1 MRKLELLAPAKDLAC
16 GMAAID
22 HGADAVYIGAKRFGA
37 RAAVGN
43 SVEDIESLCNYAHLF
58 GAKVY
63 VTVNTIIYDNEIEDT
78 RKLLLDLKRINVD
91 AVLVQDMAVLK
102 MAKGLFDLH
111 ASTQTDN
118 RTSDKVKWL
127 SSQGFSRVVLAR
139 ELSIEEIKIIH
150 EDNPKVELEAFVHGA
165 LCVSYSG
172 QCYASQYC
180 FGRSANRGVCAQ
192 FCRMK
197 FDLLDNAGKEIEHQR
212 YLLSLKDMCQVDNLE
227 ELIEAGVCSFKIE
240 GRLKDISYVKNVT
253 AVYSERLN
261 QIIRRFPEKY
271 QRSSYGNVN
280 YSFQPSL
287 NKTFNRGYTD
297 YFAHGRQP
305 NIGSF
310 DTPKSIGEYVGLV
323 KNVKDDKCIVV
334 SSIHTFSN
342 GDGLCFI
349 NKDRELC
356 GFRVNRV
363 EGNHLYL
370 LKVPYQLQKGM
381 KLYRNNDMAFE
392 RQLLSKDSARRKI
405 PVEMQVGIT
414 SDGISLKLTHVPKG
428 VSAEVSINIEH
439 QIAQKSQSE
448 NIVKQLSKIGDTHFE
463 CSKVVIPDS
472 FNLFVPS
479 SKWAELRRNAL
490 DSLIELLKRSNQTEY
505 CLANNHSGNDV
516 KSVTKVHVPDYKNDY
531 FYNVSNTI
539 SKQFYTEQGRYNIGD
554 ALEIKSR
561 DNAMIMQCRHCLRY
575 SLGFCVKNGGKKPQW
590 QEPLSLRLSDGRIF
604 RIEFDCKNCQMNIYA
619 DK

>member
-1 MRKLELLAPAKDLAC
+1 
-16 GMAAID
+16 
-22 HGADAVYIGAKRFGA
+22 
-37 RAAVGN
+37 
-43 SVEDIESLCNYAHLF
+43 
-58 GAKVY
+58 
-63 VTVNTIIYDNEIEDT
+63 
-78 RKLLLDLKRINVD
+78 
-91 AVLVQDMAVLK
+91 
-102 MAKGLFDLH
+102 
-111 ASTQTDN
+111 
-118 RTSDKVKWL
+118 
-127 SSQGFSRVVLAR
+127 
-139 ELSIEEIKIIH
+139 
-150 EDNPKVELEAFVHGA
+150 
-165 LCVSYSG
+165 
-172 QCYASQYC
+172 
-180 FGRSANRGVCAQ
+180 
-192 FCRMK
+192 MK

-271 QRSSYGNVN
+271 QRSSYGKVN
-280 YSFQPSL
+280 YGFQPSL

-323 KNVKDDKCIVV
+323 KNVKDDKCMVV

-342 GDGLCFI
+342 GEGLCFI

-428 VSAEVSINIEH
+428 VSAEASINVEH
-439 QIAQKSQSE
+439 QIAQKSQS
-448 NIVKQLSKIGDTHFE
+448 
-463 CSKVVIPDS
+463 
-472 FNLFVPS
+472 
-479 SKWAELRRNAL
+479 
-490 DSLIELLKRSNQTEY
+490 
-505 CLANNHSGNDV
+505 
-516 KSVTKVHVPDYKNDY
+516 
-531 FYNVSNTI
+531 
-539 SKQFYTEQGRYNIGD
+539 
-554 ALEIKSR
+554 
-561 DNAMIMQCRHCLRY
+561 
-575 SLGFCVKNGGKKPQW
+575 
-590 QEPLSLRLSDGRIF
+590 
-604 RIEFDCKNCQMNIYA
+604 
-619 DK
+619 